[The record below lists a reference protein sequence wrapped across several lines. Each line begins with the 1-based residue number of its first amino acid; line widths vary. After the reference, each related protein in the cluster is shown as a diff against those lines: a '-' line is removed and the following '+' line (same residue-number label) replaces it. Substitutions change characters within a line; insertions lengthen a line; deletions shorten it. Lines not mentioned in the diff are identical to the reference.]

1 MGTIEISDGTS
12 SRRIPTTGLTGSIRI
27 ELAAADG
34 PRVIVPEGVGV
45 KRLQPAE

>member
-27 ELAAADG
+27 ELAADGG
-34 PRVIVPEGVGV
+34 PRVIVPEDVAIE
-45 KRLQPAE
+45 RLQPAH